1 MTHTS
6 LSESRHPV
14 FFRAALVT
22 FCLSGAGAHA
32 VTPAQCDTVY
42 AVHDQGVQDS
52 QLFLYDIHDDRFES
66 LGTLQID
73 YDLEGFDV
81 HPHTHILYVCSG
93 QPDAQLY
100 TVDALSGALSLVGDI
115 GFDNVFE
122 V

>member
-1 MTHTS
+1 MTFY
-6 LSESRHPV
+6 LSS
-14 FFRAALVT
+14 
-22 FCLSGAGAHA
+22 AGAHA

-42 AVHDQGVQDS
+42 AVHDQSVQDS
-52 QLFLYDIHDDRFES
+52 QIFTYNLNDDSFKS
-66 LGTLQID
+66 LGPLQID